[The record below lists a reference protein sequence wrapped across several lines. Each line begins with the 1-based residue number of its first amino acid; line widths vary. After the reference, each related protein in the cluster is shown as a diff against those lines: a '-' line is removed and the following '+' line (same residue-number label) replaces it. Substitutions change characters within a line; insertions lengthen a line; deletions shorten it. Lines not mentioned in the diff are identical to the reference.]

1 MYEET
6 IEKLDYYLEMF
17 NHVRGKG
24 LNDDAVAMAIVQEAA
39 KDRRMETMRNGKP
52 RNRTADSA
60 RPAGADNDRSPA
72 TAKQREYL
80 TDLGVKVKPD
90 LTKQEASAMLDELEA
105 KQNT

>member
-17 NHVRGKG
+17 NHVRSKG

-39 KDRRMETMRNGKP
+39 KDQRMEKMRNGKP
-52 RNRTADSA
+52 RNGTAGSA
-60 RPAGADNDRSPA
+60 RPAGADNGRSPA

-80 TDLGVKVKPD
+80 ADLGVNARPD
-90 LTKQEASAMLDELEA
+90 LTKQEASALLDELTA
-105 KQNT
+105 KQGA